1 MGNGEV
7 KVISRKSDDQRHK
20 VQVGIEFTDCLR
32 TVENSS
38 GSPLLPPKQLIHR
51 RFELSVAL
59 NTVGDT
65 VRISCSAISCPAAI
79 GSILNAETPVRHEL
93 FSPRSGTPPRAARP
107 TIHATTLQPHFTLS
121 DTPQGNPD

>member
-38 GSPLLPPKQLIHR
+38 GSPLLQLNN
-51 RFELSVAL
+51 LLASQAADSPAL
-59 NTVGDT
+59 
-65 VRISCSAISCPAAI
+65 
-79 GSILNAETPVRHEL
+79 
-93 FSPRSGTPPRAARP
+93 
-107 TIHATTLQPHFTLS
+107 
-121 DTPQGNPD
+121 